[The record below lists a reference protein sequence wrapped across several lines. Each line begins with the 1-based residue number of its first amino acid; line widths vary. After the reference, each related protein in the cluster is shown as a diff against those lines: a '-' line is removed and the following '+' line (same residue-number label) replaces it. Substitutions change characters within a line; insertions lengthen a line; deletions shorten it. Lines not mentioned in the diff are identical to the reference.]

1 MHQDTVVFNTWMEW
15 KGTIVEAGR
24 SAENEA
30 AGINIE
36 EIETKEV
43 RLIYSQPIFP
53 IFPSNYYLQ
62 KNY

>member
-1 MHQDTVVFNTWMEW
+1 MHQNTVVFNTWMEW
-15 KGTIVEAGR
+15 KDTIVEAGR

-30 AGINIE
+30 VGINIE

-43 RLIYSQPIFP
+43 RLIYSQSISPIFP
-53 IFPSNYYLQ
+53 PNSYLQ

>member
-43 RLIYSQPIFP
+43 RLIYSQPISP
-53 IFPSNYYLQ
+53 IFPP
-62 KNY
+62 